1 MPSLQESLLV
11 VCTFTVSGIS
21 TEPNNAQIVRI
32 GQFESQYTGGTNEK
46 ITASKVSE
54 GKKMTENQLAEMF
67 ENIRS
72 LKAMT
77 KEVMTINE
85 CAQYTGLSVSYL
97 YKLTH
102 RKLIPFFKPMGK
114 RLYFKRA
121 EIDQWLMRNK
131 QGDIY
136 EAS

>member
-1 MPSLQESLLV
+1 
-11 VCTFTVSGIS
+11 
-21 TEPNNAQIVRI
+21 
-32 GQFESQYTGGTNEK
+32 
-46 ITASKVSE
+46 
-54 GKKMTENQLAEMF
+54 MTENQLAEMF
-67 ENIRS
+67 ENISS

-114 RLYFKRA
+114 RVYFKRT
-121 EIDQWLMRNK
+121 EIDQWLLRNK
-131 QGDIY
+131 QGGIY

>member
-1 MPSLQESLLV
+1 
-11 VCTFTVSGIS
+11 
-21 TEPNNAQIVRI
+21 
-32 GQFESQYTGGTNEK
+32 
-46 ITASKVSE
+46 
-54 GKKMTENQLAEMF
+54 MTENQLAEMF

-114 RLYFKRA
+114 RVYFKRT
-121 EIDQWLMRNK
+121 EIDQWLLRNK
-131 QGDIY
+131 QGGIY

>member
-1 MPSLQESLLV
+1 
-11 VCTFTVSGIS
+11 
-21 TEPNNAQIVRI
+21 
-32 GQFESQYTGGTNEK
+32 
-46 ITASKVSE
+46 
-54 GKKMTENQLAEMF
+54 MTENQLAEMF

-131 QGDIY
+131 QGGY
-136 EAS
+136 L

>member
-1 MPSLQESLLV
+1 
-11 VCTFTVSGIS
+11 
-21 TEPNNAQIVRI
+21 
-32 GQFESQYTGGTNEK
+32 
-46 ITASKVSE
+46 
-54 GKKMTENQLAEMF
+54 MTENQLAEMF

-72 LKAMT
+72 LKAMA

-114 RLYFKRA
+114 RVYFKRT
-121 EIDQWLMRNK
+121 EIDQWLLRNK
-131 QGDIY
+131 QGGIY

>member
-1 MPSLQESLLV
+1 
-11 VCTFTVSGIS
+11 
-21 TEPNNAQIVRI
+21 
-32 GQFESQYTGGTNEK
+32 
-46 ITASKVSE
+46 
-54 GKKMTENQLAEMF
+54 MTENQLAEMF

-77 KEVMTINE
+77 KDVMTINE

-114 RLYFKRA
+114 RVYFKRT
-121 EIDQWLMRNK
+121 EIDQWLLRNK
-131 QGDIY
+131 QGGIY

>member
-1 MPSLQESLLV
+1 EN
-11 VCTFTVSGIS
+11 GIN
-21 TEPNNAQIVRI
+21 TEPNNAQCVRI
-32 GQFESQYTGGTNEK
+32 GQFESQYTEGTNEK

-102 RKLIPFFKPMGK
+102 RKLIPF
-114 RLYFKRA
+114 
-121 EIDQWLMRNK
+121 
-131 QGDIY
+131 
-136 EAS
+136 

>member
-1 MPSLQESLLV
+1 
-11 VCTFTVSGIS
+11 
-21 TEPNNAQIVRI
+21 
-32 GQFESQYTGGTNEK
+32 
-46 ITASKVSE
+46 
-54 GKKMTENQLAEMF
+54 MTENQLAEMF

-77 KEVMTINE
+77 KEVMTVNE

-114 RLYFKRA
+114 RLYFKRT
-121 EIDQWLMRNK
+121 EIDQWLLGNK
-131 QGDIY
+131 QGELY

>member
-1 MPSLQESLLV
+1 
-11 VCTFTVSGIS
+11 
-21 TEPNNAQIVRI
+21 
-32 GQFESQYTGGTNEK
+32 
-46 ITASKVSE
+46 
-54 GKKMTENQLAEMF
+54 MTENQLAEMF

-102 RKLIPFFKPMGK
+102 KKLIPFFKPMGK
-114 RLYFKRA
+114 RLYFKRT
-121 EIDQWLMRNK
+121 EIDQWLLRNK
-131 QGDIY
+131 QGDRY

>member
-1 MPSLQESLLV
+1 
-11 VCTFTVSGIS
+11 
-21 TEPNNAQIVRI
+21 
-32 GQFESQYTGGTNEK
+32 
-46 ITASKVSE
+46 
-54 GKKMTENQLAEMF
+54 MTENQLAEIF

-72 LKAMT
+72 LKVMT

-131 QGDIY
+131 QGGIY

>member
-1 MPSLQESLLV
+1 
-11 VCTFTVSGIS
+11 
-21 TEPNNAQIVRI
+21 
-32 GQFESQYTGGTNEK
+32 
-46 ITASKVSE
+46 
-54 GKKMTENQLAEMF
+54 MTENQLAEML

-77 KEVMTINE
+77 KEVMTVNE

-114 RLYFKRA
+114 RLYFKRT
-121 EIDQWLMRNK
+121 EIDQWLLRNK
-131 QGDIY
+131 QG
-136 EAS
+136 EPL

>member
-1 MPSLQESLLV
+1 
-11 VCTFTVSGIS
+11 
-21 TEPNNAQIVRI
+21 
-32 GQFESQYTGGTNEK
+32 
-46 ITASKVSE
+46 
-54 GKKMTENQLAEMF
+54 MTENQLAEMF

-85 CAQYTGLSVSYL
+85 CAQYTGLSVSYI

-114 RLYFKRA
+114 RVYFKRT
-121 EIDQWLMRNK
+121 EIDQWLLRNK
-131 QGDIY
+131 QGGIY

>member
-1 MPSLQESLLV
+1 
-11 VCTFTVSGIS
+11 
-21 TEPNNAQIVRI
+21 
-32 GQFESQYTGGTNEK
+32 
-46 ITASKVSE
+46 
-54 GKKMTENQLAEMF
+54 MTENQLAEIF

-72 LKAMT
+72 LK
-77 KEVMTINE
+77 VMTINE

-131 QGDIY
+131 QGGIY

>member
-1 MPSLQESLLV
+1 
-11 VCTFTVSGIS
+11 
-21 TEPNNAQIVRI
+21 
-32 GQFESQYTGGTNEK
+32 
-46 ITASKVSE
+46 
-54 GKKMTENQLAEMF
+54 MTENQLAEIF

-114 RLYFKRA
+114 RVYFKRT
-121 EIDQWLMRNK
+121 EIDQWLLRNK
-131 QGDIY
+131 QGGIY

>member
-1 MPSLQESLLV
+1 
-11 VCTFTVSGIS
+11 
-21 TEPNNAQIVRI
+21 
-32 GQFESQYTGGTNEK
+32 
-46 ITASKVSE
+46 
-54 GKKMTENQLAEMF
+54 MTENQLAEMF

-72 LKAMT
+72 LKVMT

-114 RLYFKRA
+114 RVYFKRT
-121 EIDQWLMRNK
+121 EIDLWLLRNK
-131 QGDIY
+131 QGGIY

>member
-1 MPSLQESLLV
+1 
-11 VCTFTVSGIS
+11 
-21 TEPNNAQIVRI
+21 
-32 GQFESQYTGGTNEK
+32 
-46 ITASKVSE
+46 
-54 GKKMTENQLAEMF
+54 MTENQLAEMF

-72 LKAMT
+72 LKAMA

-114 RLYFKRA
+114 RVYFKRT
-121 EIDQWLMRNK
+121 EIDQWLLRNK
-131 QGDIY
+131 QGGIY
-136 EAS
+136 EAI

>member
-1 MPSLQESLLV
+1 
-11 VCTFTVSGIS
+11 
-21 TEPNNAQIVRI
+21 
-32 GQFESQYTGGTNEK
+32 
-46 ITASKVSE
+46 
-54 GKKMTENQLAEMF
+54 MTENQLAEMF

-131 QGDIY
+131 QEGIY

>member
-1 MPSLQESLLV
+1 
-11 VCTFTVSGIS
+11 
-21 TEPNNAQIVRI
+21 
-32 GQFESQYTGGTNEK
+32 
-46 ITASKVSE
+46 
-54 GKKMTENQLAEMF
+54 MTENQLAEIF

-131 QGDIY
+131 QEGIY

>member
-1 MPSLQESLLV
+1 
-11 VCTFTVSGIS
+11 
-21 TEPNNAQIVRI
+21 
-32 GQFESQYTGGTNEK
+32 
-46 ITASKVSE
+46 
-54 GKKMTENQLAEMF
+54 MTENQLAEMF

-114 RLYFKRA
+114 RVYFKRT
-121 EIDQWLMRNK
+121 EIDQWLLRNK
-131 QGDIY
+131 QGGY
-136 EAS
+136 L

>member
-1 MPSLQESLLV
+1 
-11 VCTFTVSGIS
+11 
-21 TEPNNAQIVRI
+21 
-32 GQFESQYTGGTNEK
+32 
-46 ITASKVSE
+46 
-54 GKKMTENQLAEMF
+54 MTENQLAEMF

-77 KEVMTINE
+77 KEVMTVNE

-114 RLYFKRA
+114 RLYFKRT
-121 EIDQWLMRNK
+121 EIDQWLLRNK
-131 QGDIY
+131 QGGIY